1 MGELNLRNSSKTL
14 QIILKIPG
22 NGCNI
27 DCEYCFEKEKRV
39 SHEFFKPD
47 LLDRIINK
55 VDNNIVITF
64 HGGEPLLIGKKRFI
78 DLLEVIRQK
87 PDKVDGVFIQSNGIL
102 LDEEWVDIL
111 YRQYKD
117 LNIEMSLSLD
127 GSESMNQLRVDY
139 DGHGTFQRVI
149 DSYELLYKHGIKAG
163 LLSVISKKS
172 LDKVSAYVNLLSLI
186 PNISFVKLNALFNVK
201 ENKLTADSITPSQY
215 ANFIIEVSKAYIK
228 DKLYTRFPLEPFL
241 SIVQLMKNKSSRYC
255 NYSSS
260 KCFNFISIYPDG
272 MIGPCDCLPATDFSI
287 ACDESESLEDAIDK
301 SIHGDDCK
309 VLLKLMEECN
319 GCDIVDFCN
328 GGCLSQRYYF
338 KDNEILKADFCRSKH
353 MLYVFGKAVVKN
365 D

>member
-149 DSYELLYKHGIKAG
+149 DSYELLYKHGIKA
-163 LLSVISKKS
+163 
-172 LDKVSAYVNLLSLI
+172 
-186 PNISFVKLNALFNVK
+186 AL
-201 ENKLTADSITPSQY
+201 T
-215 ANFIIEVSKAYIK
+215 
-228 DKLYTRFPLEPFL
+228 
-241 SIVQLMKNKSSRYC
+241 
-255 NYSSS
+255 
-260 KCFNFISIYPDG
+260 
-272 MIGPCDCLPATDFSI
+272 LP
-287 ACDESESLEDAIDK
+287 
-301 SIHGDDCK
+301 
-309 VLLKLMEECN
+309 
-319 GCDIVDFCN
+319 
-328 GGCLSQRYYF
+328 
-338 KDNEILKADFCRSKH
+338 
-353 MLYVFGKAVVKN
+353 
-365 D
+365 